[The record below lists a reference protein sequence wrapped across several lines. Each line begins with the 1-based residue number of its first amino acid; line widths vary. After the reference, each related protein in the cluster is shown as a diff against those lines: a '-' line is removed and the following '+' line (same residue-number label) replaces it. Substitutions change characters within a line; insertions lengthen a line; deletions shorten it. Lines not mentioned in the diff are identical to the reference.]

1 MWRRFPELWFAL
13 LSSRG
18 QLGLFWSSHWHRHFH
33 IWSVNC
39 SWDDLRKV
47 PTFLRISFYTPSIRF
62 CPSRSSPSHRVW
74 RCLSQRGLIV
84 NKKRL
89 IVEKKPTDGGSFS
102 ALMTGEVVSRHLF
115 LEPDMTPSDRNIA
128 ISLRFFIIVLEI
140 IINQF
145 I

>member
-1 MWRRFPELWFAL
+1 M
-13 LSSRG
+13 ST
-18 QLGLFWSSHWHRHFH
+18 H
-33 IWSVNC
+33 
-39 SWDDLRKV
+39 
-47 PTFLRISFYTPSIRF
+47 
-62 CPSRSSPSHRVW
+62 
-74 RCLSQRGLIV
+74 
-84 NKKRL
+84 KRL

-102 ALMTGEVVSRHLF
+102 VLMTGEVVSRHLF